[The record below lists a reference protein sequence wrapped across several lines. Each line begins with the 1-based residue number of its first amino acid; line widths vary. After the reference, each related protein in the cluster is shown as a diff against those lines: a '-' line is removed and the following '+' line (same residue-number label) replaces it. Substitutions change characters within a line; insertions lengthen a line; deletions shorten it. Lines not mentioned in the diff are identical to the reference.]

1 MIDGKTIV
9 LTGASS
15 GIGLEVL
22 KLLAQGKDNRILA
35 VARHVDNIQHL
46 ADNVTAFS
54 CDISTQE
61 GVDRVFAKA
70 EELFGK
76 IDLFYAN
83 AGFPYYEEFNYAD
96 WDRVD
101 AMFRTNT
108 ISPIYTYAK
117 YIRHLDGRPGILA
130 YTVSAIGE
138 MAMPGYAIYSSS
150 KFALNGFQQAI
161 RLEAPE
167 NLQITCLY
175 PVATDTNFF
184 KVANAV
190 EFEKPFP
197 VQKPAHVAKMM
208 VKAIEQGK
216 ERVCPSGLFGF
227 AKVLMGVAPPV
238 RTFYWKLETKKLDRF
253 KEKLA
258 TYHGRIHEKVDAA
271 VEKGREVGETILEK
285 EREARRDLAEKVD
298 AAVEKGREVGGTI
311 LEKEREVRRDLGEK
325 ATKAAE
331 EIKDKIHGA

>member
-1 MIDGKTIV
+1 MIDNKSIV

-15 GIGLEVL
+15 GIGFEVL
-22 KLLAQGKDNRILA
+22 KLLAKGKGNRILA
-35 VARHVDNIQHL
+35 VARHVDNIKYF
-46 ADNVTAFS
+46 ADNVTAFA
-54 CDISTQE
+54 CDISTKE

-83 AGFPYYEEFNYAD
+83 AGFPYYEEFNYED

-161 RLEAPE
+161 RLEKPE

-197 VQKPAHVAKMM
+197 VQKPSHVARKMIEG
-208 VKAIEQGK
+208 IEQGREK
-216 ERVCPSGLFGF
+216 VSPCGLFGF

-238 RTFYWKLETKKLDRF
+238 RTVYWKLETAKLERFKKKLSV
-253 KEKLA
+253 
-258 TYHGRIHEKVDAA
+258 YHERVQEDVKAA
-271 VEKGREVGETILEK
+271 VEKGREVREEIGEK
-285 EREARRDLAEKVD
+285 AEKV
-298 AAVEKGREVGGTI
+298 REEI
-311 LEKEREVRRDLGEK
+311 GEK
-325 ATKAAE
+325 AQEVRE
-331 EIKDKIHGA
+331 EIKDKFHGI

>member
-1 MIDGKTIV
+1 MIDNKSIV

-15 GIGLEVL
+15 GIGFEAL
-22 KLLAQGKDNRILA
+22 KLLAQGKGNRILA
-35 VARHVDNIQHL
+35 VARHVDNIKYF
-46 ADNVTAFS
+46 ADNVTAFA

-83 AGFPYYEEFNYAD
+83 AGFPYYEEFNYED

-161 RLEAPE
+161 RLEKPE

-197 VQKPAHVAKMM
+197 VQKPSHVARKMIEG
-208 VKAIEQGK
+208 IEQGREK
-216 ERVCPSGLFGF
+216 VSPCGLFGF

-238 RTFYWKLETKKLDRF
+238 RTVYWKLETAKLERFKKKLSV
-253 KEKLA
+253 
-258 TYHGRIHEKVDAA
+258 YHERVQEDVKAA
-271 VEKGREVGETILEK
+271 VEKGREVREEIGEK
-285 EREARRDLAEKVD
+285 AEKV
-298 AAVEKGREVGGTI
+298 REEI
-311 LEKEREVRRDLGEK
+311 GEK
-325 ATKAAE
+325 AHEVRE
-331 EIKDKIHGA
+331 EIKDKFHGI

>member
-1 MIDGKTIV
+1 MIDNKTIV

-15 GIGLEVL
+15 GIGFEAL
-22 KLLAQGKDNRILA
+22 KLLARGRGNRILA
-35 VARHVDNIQHL
+35 VARHVDNIQYF
-46 ADNVTAFS
+46 ASNVTAFA

-61 GVDRVFAKA
+61 GVDRVFEKA

-83 AGFPYYEEFNYAD
+83 AGFPYYEEFNYTD

-117 YIRHLDGRPGILA
+117 YIQHLNGRPGILA

-138 MAMPGYAIYSSS
+138 MAMPGYALYSSS

-175 PVATDTNFF
+175 PVATDTNFQSLR
-184 KVANAV
+184 A
-190 EFEKPFP
+190 
-197 VQKPAHVAKMM
+197 
-208 VKAIEQGK
+208 
-216 ERVCPSGLFGF
+216 
-227 AKVLMGVAPPV
+227 
-238 RTFYWKLETKKLDRF
+238 D
-253 KEKLA
+253 
-258 TYHGRIHEKVDAA
+258 
-271 VEKGREVGETILEK
+271 
-285 EREARRDLAEKVD
+285 
-298 AAVEKGREVGGTI
+298 VGGHINRCCLTFGRGWGR
-311 LEKEREVRRDLGEK
+311 LKCLCLARS
-325 ATKAAE
+325 
-331 EIKDKIHGA
+331 HS

>member
-1 MIDGKTIV
+1 MIDNKSIV

-15 GIGLEVL
+15 GIGFEAL
-22 KLLAQGKDNRILA
+22 KLLAQGKGNRILA
-35 VARHVDNIQHL
+35 VARHVDNIKYF
-46 ADNVTAFS
+46 ADNVTAFA
-54 CDISTQE
+54 CDISTKE

-83 AGFPYYEEFNYAD
+83 AGFPYYEEFNYED

-161 RLEAPE
+161 RLEKPD

-184 KVANAV
+184 KVANEL

-197 VQKPAHVAKMM
+197 VQKPASVARKM
-208 VKAIEQGK
+208 VKGIEEGAAK
-216 ERVCPSGLFGF
+216 VSPCGLFDF
-227 AKVLMGVAPPV
+227 AKVLMGVVPPV
-238 RTFYWKLETKKLDRF
+238 RTAYWKNETKKLERF
-253 KEKLA
+253 K
-258 TYHGRIHEKVDAA
+258 IKVRARNEQLRQEAKAA
-271 VEKGREVGETILEK
+271 ADELR
-285 EREARRDLAEKVD
+285 ERERAARRELDARAAKV
-298 AAVEKGREVGGTI
+298 K
-311 LEKEREVRRDLGEK
+311 
-325 ATKAAE
+325 E
-331 EIKDKIHGA
+331 EIRDKLHEI